1 MDKKKMSKD
10 IEVNKI
16 LPYLCKEG
24 GCLREA
30 KYEFTDADEDE
41 KGEYKTIV
49 IGHSCEN
56 HVEDVNKMLT
66 KLHKR

>member
-1 MDKKKMSKD
+1 MSEFY
-10 IEVNKI
+10 EVNKI

-24 GCLREA
+24 GCLKEA

-56 HVEDVNKMLT
+56 HVEDVNKMLNEI
-66 KLHKR
+66 HNGN